1 MRSSLFCSFG
11 GLPLTG
17 LAPGRPTSNHSALG
31 PEAEA
36 EAEAGGV
43 QDGALGQLAATLPGQ
58 QASVSAEYPPSVS
71 VPATFIS
78 GDELRCEAPSW
89 AAGAATVA
97 LRVAVSPHAGSSAL
111 ASAQHVTAAVTFSF

>member
-36 EAEAGGV
+36 EAEAEAKAETV
-43 QDGALGQLAATLPGQ
+43 QDGALGQLAATLP
-58 QASVSAEYPPSVS
+58 VSAEYPPSVS

-111 ASAQHVTAAVTFSF
+111 ASAQHVTAAVPFSF

>member
-17 LAPGRPTSNHSALG
+17 LPPGRPTSNHSALG

-43 QDGALGQLAATLPGQ
+43 QDGALGQLAATLP
-58 QASVSAEYPPSVS
+58 VSAEYPPSVS